1 MANPKA
7 KISVEYNLAKKSY
20 KVTKSTWDGQ
30 YRLKSYRNL
39 PIWKPQEKPLAVF
52 NKLEDAIKFAKK
64 ETKSTKW
71 SDDRVWKCSST
82 LIHLRKIKEGKS

>member
-7 KISVEYNLAKKSY
+7 KISVEYNLGKKSY

-52 NKLEDAIKFAKK
+52 IKLEDAIEFAKK

-71 SDDRVWKCSST
+71 SDGRVWKCSIT
-82 LIHLRKIKEGKS
+82 ENHLRKTKKGK

>member
-7 KISVEYNLAKKSY
+7 KITVEYNLGKQSY

-30 YRLKSYRNL
+30 RRAKELRNL

-52 NKLEDAIKFAKK
+52 NNLGDAIEFAKK
-64 ETKSTKW
+64 ETKSTQW
-71 SDDRVWKCSST
+71 SDGRVWKCSIT
-82 LIHLRKIKEGKS
+82 ENHLRKTKEGN

>member
-7 KISVEYNLAKKSY
+7 KIEVQYNLGKKSY

-39 PIWKPQEKPLAVF
+39 PIWKPQEKPLVVF

-71 SDDRVWKCSST
+71 SDGRVWKCSST